1 MRIVFMGTPAFAVA
15 SLEALIEAGYDIV
28 GVVTAPD
35 RPAGRGN
42 QLKASAVK
50 QYAEMKGLPIFQPIK
65 LRAPNFVD
73 AMENLR
79 PDLMIVVAFRMLP
92 EVIWSI
98 PQIGTFNL
106 HASLLPDYRGAAPI
120 NWVLINGE
128 TRSGAT
134 TFFIDKQID
143 TGKLLLQRELEIPF
157 EWNAGDLHD
166 ELMKLGAGLV
176 IDTVKGLE
184 SGTLEPTP
192 QDDSL
197 FLHPAP
203 KIFKEDCR
211 IDWRQSAPKIYH
223 FIRGLSPYP
232 AAWTELGEKSVKIF
246 TAELS
251 NWLEGDI
258 EPGTLRVES
267 HNLYAACADR
277 WLKLRSIQLA
287 GKKRMEANAFLQG
300 HKGELEKFV

>member
-15 SLEALIEAGYDIV
+15 SLEALTESGYDIV

-42 QLKASAVK
+42 KLKASAVK
-50 QYAEMKGLPIFQPIK
+50 QYAEEKALPIFQPVK
-65 LRAPNFVD
+65 LRDPIFVD

-79 PDLMIVVAFRMLP
+79 PDLMVVVAFRMLP
-92 EVIWSI
+92 ELIWSI
-98 PQIGTFNL
+98 PEIGTFNL

-143 TGKLLLQRELEIPF
+143 TGNMLLQRELEIPF

-166 ELMKLGAGLV
+166 ELMQLGAGLV
-176 IDTVKGLE
+176 VDTVKGLE
-184 SGTLEPTP
+184 AGTLKATP
-192 QDDSL
+192 QDESL

-211 IDWRQSAPKIYH
+211 IDWRQSAPKVYH

-232 AAWTELGEKSVKIF
+232 AAWTELEGTSLKIF
-246 TAELS
+246 SAELGG
-251 NWLEGDI
+251 WLEEDQ
-258 EPGTLRVES
+258 EPGMLKIAD
-267 HNLYAACADR
+267 NQLYVACADR
-277 WLKLRSIQLA
+277 WLRVLSLQLA
-287 GKKRMEANAFLQG
+287 GKKRMEADAFLRG
-300 HKGELEKFV
+300 HKGELARFA

>member
-1 MRIVFMGTPAFAVA
+1 MRIVFMGTPEFAVA
-15 SLEALIEAGYDIV
+15 TLETLFEAGYEIV

-42 QLKASAVK
+42 RLKASAVK
-50 QYAEMKGLPIFQPIK
+50 EFAEEKGLPIFQPVK
-65 LRAPNFVD
+65 LRDPNFVN

-79 PDLMIVVAFRMLP
+79 PDLMVVVAFRMLP
-92 EVIWSI
+92 ELIWSI
-98 PQIGTFNL
+98 PKIGTFNL

-128 TRSGAT
+128 TRTGAT

-157 EWNAGDLHD
+157 GWNAGDLHD
-166 ELMKLGAGLV
+166 ELMKIGAGLV
-176 IDTVKGLE
+176 LDTVKGIE
-184 SGTLEPTP
+184 SGTLQAFP

-211 IDWRQSAPKIYH
+211 IDWRQSAPKVYH

-232 AAWTELGEKSVKIF
+232 TAWTELEGSSVKIF
-246 TAELS
+246 AAELG
-251 NWLEGDI
+251 NWLEDDP
-258 EPGTLRVES
+258 EPGTIRVDKDG
-267 HNLYAACADR
+267 LYVACADR
-277 WLKLRSIQLA
+277 WLQILSLQIP
-287 GKKRMEANAFLQG
+287 GKKRMETADFLRG
-300 HKGELEKFV
+300 HKGELTQFS

>member
-1 MRIVFMGTPAFAVA
+1 MGTPEFAVA
-15 SLEALIEAGYDIV
+15 SLQRLVESSYEVV

-35 RPAGRGN
+35 RPAGRG
-42 QLKASAVK
+42 QKLKASPVK
-50 QYAEMKGLPIFQPIK
+50 QYAEKQGIPIFQPVK
-65 LRAPNFVD
+65 LRNPHFVD

-79 PDLMIVVAFRMLP
+79 PDLMVVVAFRMLP
-92 EVIWSI
+92 ELIWSI
-98 PQIGTFNL
+98 PRIGTFNL

-128 TRSGAT
+128 SRTGAT

-143 TGKLLLQRELEIPF
+143 TGSLLLQRELEVPH

-166 ELMKLGAGLV
+166 ALMDMGAELVL
-176 IDTVKGLE
+176 DTVDGIAQEKLK
-184 SGTLEPTP
+184 PQP

-211 IDWRQSAPKIYH
+211 IDWGQSAAKLYN

-232 AAWTELGEKSVKIF
+232 TAWTRMGDKQVKIF
-246 TAELS
+246 SAQLGPILDGE
-251 NWLEGDI
+251 DI
-258 EPGTLRVES
+258 PGTLQISEDSLSV
-267 HNLYAACADR
+267 ACIDR
-277 WLKLRSIQLA
+277 WLKITSLQMEGR
-287 GKKRMEANAFLQG
+287 KRMEASDFLRGQKEG
-300 HKGELEKFV
+300 LGRFE